1 MRAFVV
7 KGAVGLAVALAVG
20 GCAQV
25 ANVVTVCNG
34 CWACAT
40 GQANIGGIGCSGAS
54 LGFAPEL
61 PRSAPEVPLVHAT
74 HTPQEGQRY

>member
-1 MRAFVV
+1 MRGVVV
-7 KGAVGLAVALAVG
+7 KFGVVLAVLAALS

-25 ANVVTVCNG
+25 AAVATVCNG

-54 LGFAPEL
+54 LGLAPEL
-61 PRSAPEVPLVHAT
+61 PRSTTELPLLHA
-74 HTPQEGQRY
+74 PQEGQRY